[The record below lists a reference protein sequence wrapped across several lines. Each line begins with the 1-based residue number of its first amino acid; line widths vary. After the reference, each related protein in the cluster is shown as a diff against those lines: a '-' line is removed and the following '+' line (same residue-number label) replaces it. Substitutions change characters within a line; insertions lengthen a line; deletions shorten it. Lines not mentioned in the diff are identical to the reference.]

1 MAVEAGVFASTRFLA
16 GGRHGDRSFCRN
28 IRRDRGR
35 RRGFVQG
42 VILRFRRTGRSEG
55 HWLRG
60 ERGGEVFDVG
70 LTEHERDR
78 LGRGRRRRARGMGTR
93 SIFAPANI
101 PMANTSTPS
110 PSLASSRPAS
120 GRRQDQERDLDPR
133 LHSNVR
139 LLGVT
144 TAPVRHAL
152 AGGATLLP
160 RRDGCDGAPLVVSV
174 PRRRRFGA
182 SCEAAMFH
190 ASPRNTASKSC
201 PP

>member
-101 PMANTSTPS
+101 PMAEYVDAFTLT
-110 PSLASSRPAS
+110 RFEPAGLIRGDDRIKNAIS
-120 GRRQDQERDLDPR
+120 ILDYIPTCAFW
-133 LHSNVR
+133 V
-139 LLGVT
+139 
-144 TAPVRHAL
+144 
-152 AGGATLLP
+152 
-160 RRDGCDGAPLVVSV
+160 
-174 PRRRRFGA
+174 
-182 SCEAAMFH
+182 
-190 ASPRNTASKSC
+190 
-201 PP
+201 